1 MLRISKFLL
10 LSTMSLF
17 SLEFHTFS
25 LKGMHLQER
34 GNAMRKQDDSN
45 KDTLNISGY
54 LKIAYQYSKYEEDE
68 KNLQGAIGGAL
79 HFGQKLGKFID
90 FKTTLFTSQP
100 IFKDIRSDN
109 VDIPL
114 FDSQEN
120 GYFLLGELYA
130 TMHTDSTTL
139 KIGRQV
145 IDTPFVQEYD
155 IAMIPNVFEGLS
167 LHSEPIEELF
177 LTAFWFHK
185 MAGGIYTDIPE
196 SFETINDNKGIFSLG
211 ILSHIWE
218 NITNQVWIYQ
228 LETEEKYSY
237 IDGAYT
243 WKKDDSTINLALQ
256 YSYQTHEN
264 TKNSSA
270 IGAKISVS
278 LQDEQWQFSS
288 AYNKTLS
295 GEMDN
300 GIGNGPF
307 FVNNA
312 YLGLADAGELGSAF
326 NVSIGYQPTYFEE
339 NLHFE
344 YIHSY
349 FHKND
354 KSSILIDDFEMSY
367 TFQKHSTIN
376 LSASHIVRD
385 DDEENYDTAQAV
397 YVYQF

>member
-1 MLRISKFLL
+1 MLRISIFLL
-10 LSTMSLF
+10 LLTMSLF
-17 SLEFHTFS
+17 SLEFHAFP

-34 GNAMRKQDDSN
+34 GHTVRKQDYIN
-45 KDTLNISGY
+45 KDDTSISGY
-54 LKIAYQYSKYEEDE
+54 LKMAYQYSKYEEDE
-68 KNLQGAIGGAL
+68 KNIQGAIGGTF
-79 HFGQKLGKFID
+79 HFSQKWGEFVD
-90 FKTTLFTSQP
+90 FKMTLFTSQP

-109 VDIPL
+109 LDIPL
-114 FDSQEN
+114 FSSQGN

-130 TMHTDSTTL
+130 TVHTDNTFL

-155 IAMIPNVFEGLS
+155 IAIIPNTFEGIS
-167 LHSEPIEELF
+167 LHSKLAEDVL
-177 LTAFWFHK
+177 LKAFWFHK
-185 MAGGIYTDIPE
+185 MAGGIYTDTPE
-196 SFETINDNKGIFSLG
+196 SFESIHDDENIFSIG
-211 ILSHIWE
+211 VLSRIWD

-228 LETEEKYSY
+228 LAEEEKYSY

-243 WKKDDSTINLALQ
+243 WEKDDSSINLAVQ
-256 YSYQTHEN
+256 HSYQTHEK

-270 IGAKISVS
+270 IGAKVSVS

-288 AYNKTLS
+288 AYNKVLS

-300 GIGNGPF
+300 GIGNGAF

-312 YLGLADAGELGSAF
+312 YLGLADTGELGSAF
-326 NVSIGYQPTYFEE
+326 NVSIGYQPTYFED

-354 KSSILIDDFEMSY
+354 NSSILIDDFEMSY

-385 DDEENYDTAQAV
+385 DDEENHDTVQAI

>member
-1 MLRISKFLL
+1 MLRMPVILFLL
-10 LSTMSLF
+10 TISLF
-17 SLEFHTFS
+17 SLEMHTFS

-34 GNAMRKQDDSN
+34 GSTAKKQNNLN
-45 KDTLNISGY
+45 KDDANMNGY
-54 LKIAYQYSKYEEDE
+54 VKIAYQYSKYEEDE
-68 KNLQGAIGGAL
+68 KSLQGAIGGAL
-79 HFGQKLGKFID
+79 HFGQKLGKFVD
-90 FKTTLFTSQP
+90 FETTLFTSQP

-114 FDSQEN
+114 FNSQGN

-130 TMHTDSTTL
+130 TVHTDNTAL
-139 KIGRQV
+139 KIGRQI

-155 IAMIPNVFEGLS
+155 IAIIPNVFEGIS
-167 LHSEPIEELF
+167 LHSE
-177 LTAFWFHK
+177 LTEDILLEAFWFHK

-196 SFETINDNKGIFSLG
+196 SFENINDDKGIFSLG
-211 ILSHIWE
+211 ILFHIWK

-228 LETEEKYSY
+228 LATEEKYSY
-237 IDGAYT
+237 IDETYT
-243 WKKDDSTINLALQ
+243 WEKDDSAINLALQ

-264 TKNSSA
+264 TKNSST
-270 IGAKISVS
+270 IGAKVSVS

-288 AYNKTLS
+288 AANKVLF
-295 GEMDN
+295 GKMDN

-326 NVSIGYQPTYFEE
+326 NVAIGYQPTYFED

-376 LSASHIVRD
+376 LSASHIERD
-385 DDEENYDTAQAV
+385 DNEENYDTLQAV